1 MEEMVEVRKEVS
13 DMPCGN
19 AIPAEDAGHQTEKD
33 VAGRES
39 DRVPAPEMNPKVQL
53 ELLSGEGRKK
63 AIGAVVIYNAVTIRG
78 ISVVENSKKN
88 PFVKMPRAPKA
99 PGPSTATLP
108 TRSTGRRAKCSIPP
122 CCRSMTGCGARK
134 SSGGRKPSCKFPDLK
149 TRPDECKSSSGL
161 FCCSSS
167 GQKRGKTMIVV
178 ECLYTSNEIEE
189 ETILREQQ
197 KRCLAAAASYGWAVR
212 REVFEPLQL
221 SARGMD
227 DRTGIQTILDDV
239 CNRRFDL
246 LMIASMDRLSYDK
259 EEVKAF
265 LAEMDLNGISIFN
278 VGSNTVTLASGW
290 DLMAFIRQMISPENG
305 GDAQ

>member
-1 MEEMVEVRKEVS
+1 METLSVLPDGRIALCKMVHGTEITLVFQAKE
-13 DMPCGN
+13 C
-19 AIPAEDAGHQTEKD
+19 
-33 VAGRES
+33 
-39 DRVPAPEMNPKVQL
+39 PETLNKV
-53 ELLSGEGRKK
+53 
-63 AIGAVVIYNAVTIRG
+63 
-78 ISVVENSKKN
+78 
-88 PFVKMPRAPKA
+88 
-99 PGPSTATLP
+99 
-108 TRSTGRRAKCSIPP
+108 
-122 CCRSMTGCGARK
+122 
-134 SSGGRKPSCKFPDLK
+134 
-149 TRPDECKSSSGL
+149 
-161 FCCSSS
+161 
-167 GQKRGKTMIVV
+167 
-178 ECLYTSNEIEE
+178 TSQIM
-189 ETILREQQ
+189 
-197 KRCLAAAASYGWAVR
+197 AAYAAASYGWAVR
-212 REVFEPLQL
+212 REVFEPLQF

>member
-1 MEEMVEVRKEVS
+1 MPGGSRK
-13 DMPCGN
+13 
-19 AIPAEDAGHQTEKD
+19 
-33 VAGRES
+33 
-39 DRVPAPEMNPKVQL
+39 
-53 ELLSGEGRKK
+53 
-63 AIGAVVIYNAVTIRG
+63 
-78 ISVVENSKKN
+78 
-88 PFVKMPRAPKA
+88 
-99 PGPSTATLP
+99 
-108 TRSTGRRAKCSIPP
+108 
-122 CCRSMTGCGARK
+122 
-134 SSGGRKPSCKFPDLK
+134 
-149 TRPDECKSSSGL
+149 
-161 FCCSSS
+161 
-167 GQKRGKTMIVV
+167 
-178 ECLYTSNEIEE
+178 
-189 ETILREQQ
+189 
-197 KRCLAAAASYGWAVR
+197 YGWAVR

-227 DRTGIQTILDDV
+227 DRAGIQTILDDV

>member
-88 PFVKMPRAPKA
+88 PFVKMPRAPKGA
-99 PGPSTATLP
+99 RTLP

>member
-1 MEEMVEVRKEVS
+1 MKE
-13 DMPCGN
+13 
-19 AIPAEDAGHQTEKD
+19 IKQKPAGGKPKTADA
-33 VAGRES
+33 A
-39 DRVPAPEMNPKVQL
+39 RVPKAVVKAAWLQAREAARAGEKQVVGGKDGAYSGAADTGEKGADKL
-53 ELLSGEGRKK
+53 VSTGERVTELAYRGGRKL
-63 AIGAVVIYNAVTIRG
+63 A
-78 ISVVENSKKN
+78 E
-88 PFVKMPRAPKA
+88 
-99 PGPSTATLP
+99 
-108 TRSTGRRAKCSIPP
+108 RSAGQRRERAKAAQ
-122 CCRSMTGCGARK
+122 TGGEARK